1 MHGPRRMRVTFLA
14 ALAAALGVPA
24 VGYAQ
29 VAPAGSLWDLS
40 LGVNEAWVSH
50 LRLASPED
58 PADLVSR
65 FTARL
70 SRVRNTT
77 HSQLSVGAAGS
88 ALLYR
93 ELTNLNRFNYAGFVT
108 GSWQMSPTTTLTF
121 GDDLTAAYTYDHTL
135 LTETGTSVPLVLAHS
150 NRGRAGVSHVF
161 SPNLTGTLDAQH
173 DWLRFDAAGFLGGQ
187 RFALQSSLASQVN
200 DRHSLGG
207 AYAYQRSSVSRRN
220 GYSHALSVVWTGKLS
235 SRFTA
240 TASVG
245 PAVFRALGRSGTRWT
260 AYASAGITA
269 GFQHGSLGLRYD
281 RRLSP
286 AYGFGRDRLADS
298 GTLGFTRELGR
309 STTLTAASSVSY
321 SRDPDD
327 ASFTFTTQSHSVGLR
342 YSLGR
347 RFSLS
352 GGTAYRSR
360 ETPDRPV
367 VHSTEFG
374 LALTYGRQ
382 W

>member
-1 MHGPRRMRVTFLA
+1 MRVTFLA
-14 ALAAALGVPA
+14 ALAAALGASA

-40 LGVNEAWVSH
+40 LGVNEAWISH
-50 LRLASPED
+50 LRLASPDD
-58 PADLVSR
+58 PPDLVSR
-65 FTARL
+65 FSARL
-70 SRVRNTT
+70 SRVRNTA
-77 HSQLSVGAAGS
+77 HSQLSLGASGS
-88 ALLYR
+88 ALVYR

-121 GDDLTAAYTYDHTL
+121 GDDLTAAYTYDHSL

-220 GYSHALSVVWTGKLS
+220 GYSHALSAVWTGKLS
-235 SRFTA
+235 PRFTA
-240 TASVG
+240 TASAG
-245 PAVFRALGRSGTRWT
+245 PSMFRTIGGSSTRWT
-260 AYASAGITA
+260 VFAAAGVSA
-269 GFQHGSLGLRYD
+269 GFQRGSLALRYD
-281 RRLSP
+281 RKLSP
-286 AYGFGRDRLADS
+286 AYGFGRDRLVDS
-298 GTLGFTRELGR
+298 GLLGFTRMLGR
-309 STTLTAASSVSY
+309 STTLTAGSSIGY

-327 ASFTFTTQSHSVGLR
+327 TSFSFTTQAHSLQLR

-347 RFSLS
+347 RFAL
-352 GGTAYRSR
+352 GGGATYRSR